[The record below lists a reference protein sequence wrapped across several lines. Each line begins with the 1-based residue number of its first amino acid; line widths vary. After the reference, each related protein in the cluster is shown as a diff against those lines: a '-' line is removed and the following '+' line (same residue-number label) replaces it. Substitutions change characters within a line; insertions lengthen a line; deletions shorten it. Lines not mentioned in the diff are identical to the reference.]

1 MKKYLFLAVAATAMM
16 ASCSNDEVVEMAQGR
31 AIAFDTFVNKQT
43 RAELNT
49 DNLTEFKVWGYQ
61 DGVGYIFDEE
71 RVAKNITN
79 TDLSQAWK
87 YEDTRY
93 WVKGANYFFEAIAPI
108 TNGHW
113 IITKSNAAKS
123 SQFRFDNTST
133 TGANGEVDLIY
144 ATATANPTDLANVA
158 PVSLTFKHLLSRVKF
173 TFTNGMKSDDVTLR
187 IYDITIKGT
196 WGAALINKSA
206 TSTVWGS
213 NDGSTVD
220 LECSEITSISNAS
233 DASSGVK
240 YMIPQEET
248 AVAYAIS
255 FKVDLLQN
263 GIKTATYTHSVVPG
277 STNPLTLPAVK
288 MQEGYSYNFTATIT
302 PENITGDADEDLKP
316 IEFTATV
323 TNWTE
328 TEGGEIVL

>member
-49 DNLTEFKVWGYQ
+49 DNLSEFNVWGYQ
-61 DGVGYIFDEE
+61 DGVGYIFDQE
-71 RVAKNITN
+71 RVAKDITN
-79 TDLSQAWK
+79 NDLSQAWK
-87 YEDTRY
+87 YEGTRY
-93 WVKGANYFFEAIAPI
+93 WVKDANYFFEAIAPI

-113 IITKSNAAKS
+113 TITKSDAAKS

-133 TGANGEVDLIY
+133 SGANGEVDLIY
-144 ATATANPTDLANVA
+144 ATATANPTDLSSVA
-158 PVSLTFKHLLSRVKF
+158 PVSFDFKHLLSRVKF
-173 TFTNGMKSDDVTLR
+173 TFTNAMKSDDVTLR

-196 WGAALINKSA
+196 WGAALINKSLD
-206 TSTVWGS
+206 SKVWFD

-220 LECSEITSISNAS
+220 LVCSEIASISNANN
-233 DASSGVK
+233 ASSGVK
-240 YMIPQEET
+240 YMIPQEGKE
-248 AVAYAIS
+248 VAYAIS
-255 FKVDLLQN
+255 FKVDLIQN
-263 GIKTATYTHSVVPG
+263 GITTQTYTHSVVPG
-277 STNPLTLPAVK
+277 TENPLTLPAVK

-302 PENITGDADEDLKP
+302 PENITGDEDEDLKP

-328 TEGGEIVL
+328 AEGGNIDL